1 MRNILII
8 NKLDTNFENAKWL
21 SKVAHEAYP
30 KPYEYLW
37 ENGDTSWYV
46 NKCFLAEILLEELN
60 DHNSAFYS
68 IKDEKNVDLGFFKL
82 NIDASLQEKTA
93 EESLELER
101 IYLLD
106 EATGKGVGTSVLHF
120 IETEAKNL
128 GKKYLWLKV
137 MDSSEAVRF
146 YQKNGFEI
154 CDTYTLDYER
164 IKVEFRGM
172 FFMKKKL

>member
-1 MRNILII
+1 MYFS
-8 NKLDTNFENAKWL
+8 KQAATFDNAKAL
-21 SKVAHEAYP
+21 SDIAQKAYP

-46 NKCFLAEILLEELN
+46 NKCFLPEVFLKELN
-60 DHNSAFYS
+60 DTNSTFYI
-68 IKDEKNVDLGFFKL
+68 IKDEKNIDLGFLKL

-93 EESLELER
+93 KECLELER

-106 EATGKGVGTSVLHF
+106 KATGKGIGTTALHF
-120 IETEAKNL
+120 VENIAKVL

-137 MDSSEAVRF
+137 MDSSDAVRF

-164 IKVEFRGM
+164 IKVAFRGM
-172 FFMKKKL
+172 FYMKKEL